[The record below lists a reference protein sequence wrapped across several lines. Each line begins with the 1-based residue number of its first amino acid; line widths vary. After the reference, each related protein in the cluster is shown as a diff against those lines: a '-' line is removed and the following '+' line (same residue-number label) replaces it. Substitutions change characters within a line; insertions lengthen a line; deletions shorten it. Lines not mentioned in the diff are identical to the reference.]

1 MRELAR
7 KEKRKKKI
15 TVGAEERV
23 GGLSRGVM
31 LLDLM
36 VFVSDGT
43 SPALCSGCELMF
55 LTEPQSCSAGTC
67 TCTSQNLN
75 RSYRLRLSAC
85 SGGVALCSFKLVAQI
100 EVEEEL

>member
-1 MRELAR
+1 MHELAR

-15 TVGAEERV
+15 TVGAEERA

-31 LLDLM
+31 LLGLM
-36 VFVSDGT
+36 VFLSDGT

-55 LTEPQSCSAGTC
+55 LTEQQSCSAGTC
-67 TCTSQNLN
+67 NCTSQNFS